1 MFKLYVYLELA
12 LRTRYGT
19 KLRKEP
25 ARLDIAFG
33 MYLRNEADQESAEL
47 SADEDVRKIRQIM
60 QRRLKDQPTAANTR
74 AKRSAK

>member
-1 MFKLYVYLELA
+1 
-12 LRTRYGT
+12 
-19 KLRKEP
+19 
-25 ARLDIAFG
+25 